1 MLDGLFACDEAGERV
16 GAACHHDGV
25 ARIEQAGCHRE
36 LRGEERLHEGQAE
49 APDVEAAA
57 VEQVEHSVAAL
68 GAAGHRKH
76 SKVGDKRAGKS
87 ERHKDEQ
94 VIGELRRAKRVDD
107 RAGQG
112 EGEYDLAYALL
123 GSRTEGPRPSR
134 KMAGNDDGDE
144 RRHLQHDFFH
154 AFESLSFQKQAGA
167 NR

>member
-25 ARIEQAGCHRE
+25 ARIEQAGGHRK
-36 LRGEERLHEGQAE
+36 LCGKERLHEGQAE

-57 VEQVEHSVAAL
+57 VEQIEHAVAAL
-68 GAAGHRKH
+68 GAAGEPEHG
-76 SKVGDKRAGKS
+76 KVGDKRAGKS
-87 ERHKDEQ
+87 ERHEDEQ
-94 VIGELRRAKRVDD
+94 VMGELRRAKRVDD

-112 EGEYDLAYALL
+112 EGEYDLAHALL
-123 GSRTEGPRPSR
+123 GSRPKRSRPSR
-134 KMAGNDDGDE
+134 KMTGNDNGDE

>member
-1 MLDGLFACDEAGERV
+1 MLDGLFACDEAGKRV
-16 GAACHHDGV
+16 GAARHHDGV
-25 ARIEQAGCHRE
+25 ARIEQAGGHRE
-36 LRGEERLHEGQAE
+36 LCGEERLHEGQAE

-57 VEQVEHSVAAL
+57 VEQVEHAVAAL
-68 GAAGHRKH
+68 GAAGHREH
-76 SKVGDKRAGKS
+76 GKVGDKRADKS
-87 ERHKDEQ
+87 ERHEDEQ
-94 VIGELRRAKRVDD
+94 VMGELRRAKRVDD

-112 EGEYDLAYALL
+112 EGEHDFAHALL